1 MNKGLILYEKVNEK
15 CKTKFVYTAIFTNR
29 PHREKIYTNRL
40 RISLENLISS
50 ESLISWRREG
60 GKKQCT
66 IKETICSAKKRDFK
80 GQWEYNEGG
89 EIREK
94 IPLFRIESRRRRN
107 RYTEAV
113 SGCVSSKSSRSYHI
127 YEIPRTN
134 WLRHHTHARVR
145 AHTHTQHT
153 YIYVDG
159 VNQRGQKVALCPCGN
174 LCIRSRNKTWPARV
188 GNWLKAH
195 VARSSN
201 EKNPEPS
208 LWTCRFCEGEK
219 GKRRF
224 PRFYCPLL
232 RSQFLFCFV
241 RFILPCRDRQ
251 NFDPSAPFDPSE
263 KS

>member
-145 AHTHTQHT
+145 AHTHTHT
-153 YIYVDG
+153 HTHTHNTHIYMWMG
-159 VNQRGQKVALCPCGN
+159 
-174 LCIRSRNKTWPARV
+174 
-188 GNWLKAH
+188 
-195 VARSSN
+195 
-201 EKNPEPS
+201 
-208 LWTCRFCEGEK
+208 
-219 GKRRF
+219 
-224 PRFYCPLL
+224 
-232 RSQFLFCFV
+232 
-241 RFILPCRDRQ
+241 
-251 NFDPSAPFDPSE
+251 
-263 KS
+263 

>member
-1 MNKGLILYEKVNEK
+1 MGIQRGGRDSRKNPSFPNRITPKKEQVYGSGVRLCILEKLSFLSYLWDTSNQL
-15 CKTKFVYTAIFTNR
+15 TAT
-29 PHREKIYTNRL
+29 PHTRARA
-40 RISLENLISS
+40 
-50 ESLISWRREG
+50 
-60 GKKQCT
+60 CT
-66 IKETICSAKKRDFK
+66 
-80 GQWEYNEGG
+80 
-89 EIREK
+89 
-94 IPLFRIESRRRRN
+94 
-107 RYTEAV
+107 
-113 SGCVSSKSSRSYHI
+113 
-127 YEIPRTN
+127 
-134 WLRHHTHARVR
+134 
-145 AHTHTQHT
+145 HT